1 MASAMEEPGDLKYGK
16 EASGV
21 TWMKSVGS
29 ESSGEA
35 EHHEGVW
42 TVCAAF
48 RCDVRRFR
56 RFKAEQGPEAD
67 RPGSLLFLRR
77 EESLEVTAGGHA
89 TPRGAQL
96 F

>member
-1 MASAMEEPGDLKYGK
+1 MASAVEEPDDPKYGK
-16 EASGV
+16 EPSEA
-21 TWMKSVGS
+21 TRKTSVRS

-67 RPGSLLFLRR
+67 RPGSLLFFRR

-89 TPRGAQL
+89 TPEGAQL